1 MKITVN
7 KEYTAAAQF
16 PAVKEKARDFKAA
29 FTDNDLLRM
38 FTEATDDHTIYGG
51 EVIKCTVEAF
61 AANYINN
68 AVSYHVTIIV
78 DAVTDFHR
86 IRFFLD
92 EKDDGYK
99 VNTDEILLTHE
110 IYRVA

>member
-1 MKITVN
+1 MKITIN
-7 KEYTAAAQF
+7 KDYTAVAQL

-61 AANYINN
+61 AANYQTD
-68 AVSYHVTIIV
+68 AASYQVTLIV

-86 IRFFLD
+86 IRFYLD
-92 EKDDGYK
+92 ETDEGYK
-99 VNTDEILLTHE
+99 VNTDEILLCHE